1 MKYITFAL
9 GKGRLVNNTINLLK
23 EIGIEFPE
31 YHENSRKLIFEDEVN
46 KIRIVLVKASD
57 VAVYV
62 ERGAAD
68 IGVIGKDTLIESGAN
83 VYEMVDL
90 GFGRCRFAVAGLPG
104 TDLNKKR
111 LVVASKYPTV
121 TKQFFAKKGQLIDTI
136 HLNGSVELAPL
147 VGLSDCIVDIVE
159 TGRTLKDNGLVVLE
173 DICEITARL
182 IVNKASFKTK
192 NQRIN
197 DLIQQIE
204 GSVSKKGDLV
214 R

>member
-1 MKYITFAL
+1 MKPITFAI
-9 GKGRLVNNTINLLK
+9 GKGRLVNHTIGLFK
-23 EIGIEFPE
+23 EMGIEFPE
-31 YHENSRKLIFEDEVN
+31 YHENSRKLIFEDQLN

-83 VYEMVDL
+83 VYEVVDL
-90 GFGRCRFAVAGLPG
+90 GFGRCRFAVAGLPD

-111 LVVASKYPTV
+111 LVVASKYPKV
-121 TKQFFAKKGQLIDTI
+121 TSQYFSKKDQIVETI
-136 HLNGSVELAPL
+136 QLNGSVELAPL

-182 IVNKASFKTK
+182 IVNKASFKTN

-197 DLIQQIE
+197 DMIQQIE
-204 GSVSKKGDLV
+204 AMVNKVGDLV
-214 R
+214 K